1 MSRKCYIA
9 ALLACCLAMAT
20 DCPAAEAAPEK
31 NTPAKAAP
39 AKETPAKE
47 TPAKKAPA
55 KEAKPKVEQSVRY
68 VTLDAPAG
76 MSRAV
81 VVQGHPLVYTRQ
93 LLPLDAEGKIVGE
106 GSADKQ
112 IEQVLDNLEKVLKAG
127 GSGLDKLI
135 RFNIQ
140 ALSHETADRTREL
153 LGKRLDAAVRP
164 AVTVVL
170 TPLPDRKALVAV
182 DAVAVA
188 EKGEG
193 VELKRAEAV
202 GGDKGC
208 ADAALIPAG
217 GAVYVSGYPENG
229 SLAKSAVSRS
239 LSALLK
245 IIGELKLSA
254 ADVVRVKVF
263 LTPASSAEEALEEV
277 KKLFPG
283 QLTPPVVFVE
293 WIASMPVEIELVAQ
307 LPADKPAENV
317 RFFRP
322 PWLRPSATFSRVAL
336 VGSQRQIFISGLSAR
351 KPGDGEFQTR
361 DVFEQLDVI
370 LAETG
375 SDIEH
380 LAKATYYV
388 SDDDASR
395 GLNIVRPELFD
406 LARPPAASKVTVHGV
421 GQAKRMVTMDMI
433 AVPSGK

>member
-1 MSRKCYIA
+1 MSWKSCIPV
-9 ALLACCLAMAT
+9 LLACCLAMAT
-20 DCPAAEAAPEK
+20 NCPAAEAAPEK
-31 NTPAKAAP
+31 DAPAKAAAAKEAP
-39 AKETPAKE
+39 AKET
-47 TPAKKAPA
+47 PA
-55 KEAKPKVEQSVRY
+55 KEAKPKVEQSVSY

-81 VVQGHPLVYTRQ
+81 VVQGHPLLYTRQ
-93 LLPLDAEGKIVGE
+93 ISSLDAEGKLVGE

-135 RFNIQ
+135 RLNIC
-140 ALSHETADRTREL
+140 ALSHETADRTRAL

-170 TPLPDRKALVAV
+170 TPLPDRKSLVAV

-208 ADAALIPAG
+208 ADVATIPAG

-229 SLAKSAVSRS
+229 DLNKSAVARS

-245 IIGELKLSA
+245 IIGQLKLTA
-254 ADVVRVKVF
+254 ADVVQVKVF

-277 KKLFPG
+277 KKLFPD
-283 QLTPPVVFVE
+283 QLTPPVIFVE
-293 WIASMPVEIELVAQ
+293 WIASMPVEIEIVAQ
-307 LPADKPAENV
+307 LPADKPTENV

-336 VGSQRQIFISGLSAR
+336 VGAQKQIFISGLSSR
-351 KPGDGEFQTR
+351 KPGDGESQTR

-375 SDIEH
+375 SDIKH

-406 LARPPAASKVTVHGV
+406 PARPPAASKVTVHGV
-421 GQAKRMVTMDMI
+421 GQPKRMVTMDMI
-433 AVPSGK
+433 AVPSEK